1 MTNLSGANLNNG
13 AAVGPQG
20 EGMDSP
26 STFPKYPAY
35 KDSGV
40 EWLGEVPDHW
50 VKSSI
55 KHVAAINMGQSPNS
69 DDCNT
74 DGVGLPFL
82 QGNGEFGTKYPTPK
96 QYCPVARKIA
106 DAGDLL
112 FSVRAPVGA
121 LNEADQIYGIG
132 RGLCAMKA
140 SREISKEFFWWF
152 LSSSQSFLD
161 SISTGSTFEAV
172 SAEQVANI
180 AIALPR
186 LVEQTQIA
194 RFLDHE
200 TARIDELIEEQQ
212 RLIELLKEK
221 RQAVISHA
229 VTKGLDPT
237 APMKDSGVE
246 WLGKV
251 PAHWDVVRFKHI
263 KSWRPNAFVDGP
275 FGSNLKS
282 EHFVDDGDVYVIE
295 SGFATTGALSF
306 SGLKQ
311 ITLEH
316 FETIQRSEVCAG
328 DIVIAKIGARYG
340 MCSIL
345 PWIDKPA
352 VVSGNSLKL
361 TVDEEI
367 CDSRFAVFVLQHLK
381 ERGAIEDIVNMT
393 AQPALSLGEMN
404 NLPFP
409 LPSLDEQLSIVS
421 ELEIQLGEF
430 EALTSE
436 CKQVMSLAIERRSA
450 LISAAVTGKIDV
462 RGWQPPVSTPAPE
475 SAAEAN

>member
-1 MTNLSGANLNNG
+1 MS
-13 AAVGPQG
+13 
-20 EGMDSP
+20 
-26 STFPKYPAY
+26 FPKYPEY

-40 EWLGEVPDHW
+40 EWLGEVPNHW

-140 SREISKEFFWWF
+140 SRDISKEFLWWF

-186 LVEQTQIA
+186 GVVEQTQIA
-194 RFLDHE
+194 HFLDHE
-200 TARIDELIEEQQ
+200 TARIDALIEEQR

-237 APMKDSGVE
+237 VPMKDSGVE
-246 WLGKV
+246 WLGEV
-251 PAHWDVVRFKHI
+251 PAHWEVKKLKNVTLQI
-263 KSWRPNAFVDGP
+263 IDGA
-275 FGSNLKS
+275 
-282 EHFVDDGDVYVIE
+282 HFTPTYVDDGVPFIRVTDIQTQFLDMDNIKRIPEHEHLELIKRCKPEWGDVLLSKNGTIGITKIVDWDFEFSIFV
-295 SGFATTGALSF
+295 SLCLIKPALSVSSRYLLNMLSSNSALEQF
-306 SGLKQ
+306 RDSGQKTSVTNLH
-311 ITLEH
+311 LEKIREI
-316 FETIQRSEVCAG
+316 FVALPCAEEQSEIS
-328 DIVIAKIGARYG
+328 DF
-340 MCSIL
+340 
-345 PWIDKPA
+345 IDEKTKELDVLISEA
-352 VVSGNSLKL
+352 ISGNSL
-361 TVDEEI
+361 
-367 CDSRFAVFVLQHLK
+367 LQ
-381 ERGAIEDIVNMT
+381 
-393 AQPALSLGEMN
+393 
-404 NLPFP
+404 
-409 LPSLDEQLSIVS
+409 
-421 ELEIQLGEF
+421 
-430 EALTSE
+430 
-436 CKQVMSLAIERRSA
+436 ERRSA

-462 RGWQPPVSTPAPE
+462 RGWQPPASIPAPE
-475 SAAEAN
+475 PEQEAV